1 LVKNIGYIVCFLFC
15 LVISSCQESDVVE
28 IEENN
33 APATASLEVVS
44 ELFSTFDIVDDL
56 ATTEELLL
64 KKGNELLPHEVDV
77 IFIDNTFDD
86 GDGIELELDFGSP
99 GIKPYG
105 ILCRDGKYRAG
116 TLKLT
121 FSKRYSELGC
131 DIGII
136 FPSDNPYYSGDGEVL
151 NQFIGEIHVTRNMLN
166 QLTLVSKDLQVVS
179 DGIESFLTANITATK
194 DLDWS
199 VGIINDIVN
208 FDGTFEMQTG
218 SSILSLKTI
227 EPLQKR
233 YTLECAKYIVSGK
246 LSALPSQSASKIEI
260 DFDPYQDNACDN
272 VVSITVNGKTIIH
285 KY

>member
-1 LVKNIGYIVCFLFC
+1 MKRFGYIFGCLIYLFL
-15 LVISSCQESDVVE
+15 SSCQESDIVE

-33 APATASLEVVS
+33 APANASLAVVS
-44 ELFSTFDIVDDL
+44 ELFSTFDVVDDL

-64 KKGNELLPHEVDV
+64 KKGNELLPHEVGV
-77 IFIDNTFDD
+77 VFIDNTFDD
-86 GDGIELELDFGSP
+86 GDGVELELDFGSP
-99 GIKPYG
+99 GSKPYG

-116 TLKLT
+116 SLRLT
-121 FSKRYSELGC
+121 FSKKYSELGC
-131 DIGII
+131 DVGII
-136 FPSDNPYYSGDGEVL
+136 FPAESPYYSGDGEIL
-151 NQFIGEIHVTRNMLN
+151 NQFIGEIHITRTSLN
-166 QLTLVSKDLQVVS
+166 ELTLVSENLNVIS
-179 DGIESFLTANITATK
+179 DGVESFLSSHITATK

-208 FDGTFEMQTG
+208 YEGDFTMETG
-218 SSILSLKTI
+218 NSKLILSTL

-260 DFDPYQDNACDN
+260 DFDPYQNNACDN